1 MAGEKSRL
9 QLLKEIKA
17 KEQEIAK
24 FALDND
30 LRFKKNKVEALKLEA
45 DSIALKKESAKILE
59 DNLKTFASSEK
70 SISRISNSY
79 RDFKNQQKETNDLAK
94 SLGDDITPQ
103 QAKGIAEVL
112 SLSRDLSEL
121 NIEDTIQIEAA
132 TNEIDNKIANLQK
145 VLKLNDKVLDSLK
158 KQNIA
163 SGNIAKSTKEEK
175 ESLKASTK
183 AQEQLKEKSDAFLE
197 TLESAVR
204 QVFNIA
210 GFFGLAFAAAGKFAG
225 KIAETNREIG
235 NVGGGLGNL
244 SYEVGLL
251 SLYFDN
257 TNEGLKAFSQEFGNI
272 PSERVLEDTLLISKN
287 MGVSATDAARLQQ
300 NFAGVNGGSK
310 DIANNMLKTTQE
322 FANQNN
328 LIPSQLM
335 ADLAANTEQFA
346 LFGKDGGKN
355 ILAAAGYAAKLG
367 VSMSQIAG
375 ITDNLLD
382 FESSITKELELSAM
396 LGKNINLS
404 KARELA
410 YAGDLKGATQET
422 LRQLGGIS
430 AFNQMDYYQKK
441 QTADLLGVTVE
452 QFKKMATNQG
462 QANDMTSIGVSQFD
476 SMGEM
481 IANIGNSYIPTILTG
496 IAGLLTLMALANK
509 KTGIM
514 GRMFGG
520 IGSAIGGAKD
530 KLLNFVSPKTMGPMT
545 KMGKPD
551 MRFKANKQGSGG
563 LKSLAEGLKAMGNP
577 KVLFGA
583 LNLIP
588 TALGMVAMIAAIPG
602 MLGIGLLGKIA
613 GAGLRAFGLGLSAFG
628 ATVSAAAA
636 PILIGL
642 GILALLGAALIPLAY
657 ALSLT
662 APVISAFG
670 DVLRGAFEGIAS
682 MIPPITD
689 GFLSIMGAI
698 TLEKVGQLALFSLAV
713 VGLAG
718 SMYLLGTSLAF
729 LGAVGLP
736 GLFMLAGLA
745 AISVPIIA
753 LASMLGIGG
762 DNSEEASA
770 IEQGGESLEQQM
782 LNQLKL
788 MTSALEKGHII
799 KMNCQTV
806 GKTIFS
812 NEDNN
817 QMQSTA
823 IN

>member
-9 QLLKEIKA
+9 GLLKEIKA

-24 FALDND
+24 FTLDND
-30 LRFKKNKVEALKLEA
+30 MRLTKNKLERLKLDEKR
-45 DSIALKKESAKILE
+45 IKLEKESASVLQ
-59 DNLKTFASSEK
+59 DNLKTFAASEK
-70 SISRISNSY
+70 SIGQISNSY
-79 RDFKNQQKETNDLAK
+79 RDFKKQQKETNDLAK
-94 SLGDDITPQ
+94 SLGDEITPN
-103 QAKGIAEVL
+103 QAKGISEVH

-121 NIEDTIQIEAA
+121 NIEDTIQIEAQQG
-132 TNEIDNKIANLQK
+132 EIDNKIANLQK
-145 VLKLNDKVLDSLK
+145 ELKLNDKVLESLK
-158 KQNIA
+158 NQNIEA
-163 SGNIAKSTKEEK
+163 GNISKSTKEEK
-175 ESLKASTK
+175 KALEASDKAS
-183 AQEQLKEKSDAFLE
+183 EQLKEKFQGLSE
-197 TLESAVR
+197 TLESAVK
-204 QVFNIA
+204 QVFNLA
-210 GFFGLAFAAAGKFAG
+210 GALGLAFAFAGKLAG

-235 NVGGGLGNL
+235 NVGGGMGNL
-244 SYEVGLL
+244 SFETGLL

-257 TNEGLKAFSQEFGNI
+257 ATEGITSLAQEFGDI
-272 PSERVLEDTLLISKN
+272 QSDDVLADTLLISKN
-287 MGVSATDAARLQQ
+287 IGVSATDAAKLQQ
-300 NFAGVNGGSK
+300 NFAGLNGGSQ
-310 DIANNMLKTTQE
+310 DIASNMIKTTQQ

-367 VSMSQIAG
+367 VSMSKISGIA
-375 ITDNLLD
+375 DNLLD

-410 YAGDLKGATQET
+410 YSGDIKGATQET

-452 QFKKMATNQG
+452 EFKKMATNQG
-462 QANDMTSIGVSQFD
+462 KANDMSSIGVSNFD
-476 SMGEM
+476 AMSEGM
-481 IANIGNSYIPTILTG
+481 ANLGNRFIPAVLTG
-496 IAGLLTLMALANK
+496 IAGILTLMALANK
-509 KTGIM
+509 RTGIL

-662 APVISAFG
+662 APAISAFG
-670 DVLRGAFEGIAS
+670 DVLKGAFEGIAS

-770 IEQGGESLEQQM
+770 IEKGGESLEQQM
-782 LNQLKL
+782 LNQLKA
-788 MTSALEKGHII
+788 MTTALEKGHII
-799 KMNCQTV
+799 KMNGQVV

-812 NEDNN
+812 NEDNK
-817 QMQSTA
+817 QMQDVA
-823 IN
+823 IQ

>member
-175 ESLKASTK
+175 ESLKASDK
-183 AQEQLKEKSDAFLE
+183 ASEQLKEKFQGISE
-197 TLESAVR
+197 TLESAAR
-204 QVFNIA
+204 QVFNIF
-210 GFFGLAFAAAGKFAG
+210 GFLGLAFAAAGKFAG

-799 KMNCQTV
+799 KMNGQTV

>member
-145 VLKLNDKVLDSLK
+145 VLKLNDKVLASLK
-158 KQNIA
+158 KQNLA
-163 SGNIAKSTKEEK
+163 GSDIAKSTKEEK

-367 VSMSQIAG
+367 VSMSKISGIA
-375 ITDNLLD
+375 DNLLD

-799 KMNCQTV
+799 KMNGQTV